1 MTRREA
7 VTGAGLVL
15 AGAVLPPARAMATA
29 DVATVSSQG
38 AAVILLGTRHASF
51 HGMARRLGGDSA
63 LLIPLQ
69 TDPVRQWRD
78 PQGQLLAACDTRLF
92 GVTTWPE
99 FLMVRGL
106 AEESGRRVRYQRA
119 DVASGAVCWLI
130 A

>member
-15 AGAVLPPARAMATA
+15 AGAVLPAARGTAAA
-29 DVATVSSQG
+29 DVAAVSSQG
-38 AAVILLGTRHASF
+38 ATVILLGTRHAAS
-51 HGMARRLGGDSA
+51 HGMARHLGGDNA
-63 LLIPLQ
+63 RLIPLQ
-69 TDPVRQWRD
+69 ADPVRQWRD
-78 PQGQLLAACDTRLF
+78 PRAQLLAARDTRMF